1 MKRLGILFTCVALA
15 AGCGGSSASA
25 GSPSSL
31 NDLVG
36 MRASYLDSEMI
47 DRGYANRGGYK
58 EMETSYTTWWN
69 GSRSHCVSVATVN
82 GRVETIETIAAG
94 NCQ

>member
-1 MKRLGILFTCVALA
+1 MKRVLIAAACLAFA
-15 AGCGGSSASA
+15 AGCGGSSSSA
-25 GSPSSL
+25 GTPSSL

-36 MRASYLDSEMI
+36 MRASYLDSEMA
-47 DRGYANRGGYK
+47 DRGYRNTGGYK

-69 GSRSHCVSVATVN
+69 SSRSHCVSVATVN
-82 GRVETIETIAAG
+82 GKVETVETIAAG